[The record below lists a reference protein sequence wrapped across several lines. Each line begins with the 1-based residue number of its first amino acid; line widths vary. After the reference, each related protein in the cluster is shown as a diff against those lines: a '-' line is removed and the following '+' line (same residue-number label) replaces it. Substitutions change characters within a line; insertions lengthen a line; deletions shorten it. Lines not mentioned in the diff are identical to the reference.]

1 MSLKKALS
9 KLKPGSRSN
18 PASDDEG
25 GLSSPN
31 PNGATPTSAAS
42 PRTTNDV
49 FSHNAAGDV
58 PRNSGTFDRNKDV
71 VASPTD
77 SRSSLDKTPK
87 TDSPRSSGIFHRRTD
102 SPNRSQ
108 TFGSLASIGTHRR
121 TGSISKRGTH
131 SPVRA
136 IKEKLH
142 IGDNSSSDGDV
153 PLNREGEPMS
163 KNQLRKHEK
172 QAAVEERKKEVEEK
186 YKEIE
191 RRKQEIAE
199 QADKELTPEQKAKYG
214 DIHPNSYAGEWKH
227 EHRDL
232 IANFTAADVGKEVVF
247 RARIHHLRKMSSK
260 FVFFVFRQQ
269 TATIQGVLAEH
280 GNISKYMLYWAEHLD
295 PETVVL
301 VRGILQE
308 PQSKQGEVTGATIH
322 DVEIAVH
329 DLHVQA
335 PVTEHLPFNVHEAE
349 VSQRDVDQEVAN
361 AEGKEGHRV
370 KINDRTRLSNR
381 VIDLRTTT
389 SQGIFRIQSG
399 ICQFFRSHLNSE
411 GFIEI
416 HTPKLQG
423 GATESGASVFKVEYF
438 GRGAFLAQ
446 SPQLAKQMCISAD
459 MGRVYEIGAVFRAE
473 NSNTYRHLT
482 EYTGLD
488 LEMAIDEHYH
498 EVLRTLDRTF
508 KAIFKGIYENFKPE
522 IELVRRQFPHED
534 LVWLDETPIIPFAEG
549 IRMLNDSGWR
559 DEDGKPLDENED
571 MGTRDEVQLGRVIKE
586 KLGTD
591 YYVLDKFPV
600 NARPFYAMPD
610 PTNPNVTNSFDI
622 FLRGQEILSGG
633 QRIHDASMLLDKMAK
648 LKVDPMS
655 MEDYIQGFQWGAP
668 PHGGGGIGLERILML
683 LLNLGNIRHASLF
696 PRDPKSLPARPVI
709 KQLHH
714 PEASTMHPPWEGKD
728 RAAAEL
734 DFQPIEK
741 LIANYGDAT
750 NTSWLEPRTEIWRD
764 ETTGAAVGFVPQDGF
779 AITVGDPLCHVS
791 QYLKTMTGYLKWIK
805 KERGL
810 KPLWLLVGSDAEEVL
825 ASKFNWRT
833 FSVVSEQR
841 VDPANNPAL
850 QDSDVQ
856 RKIRHSEKEG
866 VKIID
871 FPLGSPP
878 PEEVRARVDARV
890 NDWLANRKGR
900 QVHLT
905 NIRPWQDVEHR
916 QYHIAQTS
924 DGTIVAFVA
933 MAQLSADHGWQV
945 KYSLDFPN
953 APGGSIEHIV
963 THALKVVAQGGATT
977 VTFGGGASSKFTPGH
992 NVKGTRVKV
1001 LSRAYHAI
1009 ATELKLTN
1017 KTEFREKLGAT
1028 DDPSYICYPPH
1039 GLGPMAVKAILNFFE
1054 DDD

>member
-1 MSLKKALS
+1 MSLKKVLG
-9 KLKPGSRSN
+9 KLKTGSHSN
-18 PASDDEG
+18 PASDEEEG
-25 GLSSPN
+25 GTPGTANGVAAPSP
-31 PNGATPTSAAS
+31 GPTSISA
-42 PRTTNDV
+42 PRT
-49 FSHNAAGDV
+49 
-58 PRNSGTFDRNKDV
+58 SGIFHRGSGEFKRKDIDSGIV
-71 VASPTD
+71 SPQD
-77 SRSSLDKTPK
+77 SRASIDQ
-87 TDSPRSSGIFHRRTD
+87 PRGSGIFHRRTD
-102 SPNRSQ
+102 SPNRSS
-108 TFGSLASIGTHRR
+108 TFGSKISIGHHRD
-121 TGSISKRGTH
+121 GSHSHSTH
-131 SPVRA
+131 SPIRA
-136 IKEKLH
+136 VKEKLH
-142 IGDNSSSDGDV
+142 IGDNSSSESDL

-172 QAAVEERKKEVEEK
+172 QAQQEERKTVVLQKEQ
-186 YKEIE
+186 EIE
-191 RRKQEIAE
+191 KRKKEMEE
-199 QADKELTPEQKAKYG
+199 QADKELTPEQKKIYG
-214 DIHPNSYAGEWKH
+214 IFPPNSYAGELKQDR
-227 EHRDL
+227 RDH
-232 IANFTAADVGKEVVF
+232 IIEFSAKDVGKEVIF

-269 TATIQGVLAEH
+269 LATIQGVLVEH
-280 GNISKYMLYWAEHLD
+280 ADISKYMLYWAEHLEA
-295 PETVVL
+295 ETVVL
-301 VRGILQE
+301 VKGILQE
-308 PQSKQGEVTGATIH
+308 PQSKQGAVTGASIH
-322 DVEIAVH
+322 DVEVAVH
-329 DLHVQA
+329 SLHVEA
-335 PVTEHLPFNVHEAE
+335 SVTEHLPFNVYEAE
-349 VSQRDVDQEVAN
+349 VSQQDIDDELAKN
-361 AEGKEGHRV
+361 DHKEGQTRV
-370 KINDRTRLSNR
+370 KIADRTRWSNR
-381 VIDLRTTT
+381 VIDLRSTA

-399 ICQFFRSHLNSE
+399 ICHFFRLNLVNE

-423 GATESGASVFKVEYF
+423 GASESGASVFKVQYF
-438 GRGAFLAQ
+438 GREAFLAQ
-446 SPQLAKQMCISAD
+446 SPQLPKQMSISAD
-459 MGRVYEIGAVFRAE
+459 FRKVFEIGPVFRAE

-508 KAIFKGIYENFKPE
+508 KAIFKGVYENYRPE
-522 IELVRRQFPHED
+522 IEAVKRQYPHED
-534 LVWLDETPIIPFAEG
+534 LVWLDETPIIPFAEA
-549 IRMLNDSGWR
+549 IRWLNESGWR
-559 DEDGKPLDENED
+559 DDGGKPLDENED
-571 MGTRDEVQLGRVIKE
+571 MGTRDEVQLGKVIKQ

-600 NARPFYAMPD
+600 DARPFYAMPD
-610 PTNPNVTNSFDI
+610 PNNPKITNSFDI

-633 QRIHDASMLLDKMAK
+633 QRIHDARMLLDNLHRLKM
-648 LKVDPMS
+648 DPQT
-655 MEDYIQGFQWGAP
+655 MEEYIQGFEWGAP

-683 LLNLGNIRHASLF
+683 LLNLGNIRNASMF
-696 PRDPKSLPARPVI
+696 PRDPKSLPERAII
-709 KQLHH
+709 KQLRH

-728 RAAAEL
+728 RAVAGI

-764 ETTGAAVGFVPQDGF
+764 EYTGAAVGFVPQDGF

-791 QYLKTMTGYLKWIK
+791 QYVKTMTGYLKYIK
-805 KERGL
+805 KERNL
-810 KPLWLLVGSDAEEVL
+810 KPLWLLVGHDAEECL
-825 ASKFNWRT
+825 ATKFNWRT

-841 VDPANNPAL
+841 VDPVHNPAMN
-850 QDSDVQ
+850 DSDVQ
-856 RKIRHSEKEG
+856 RKIRHAEKEG

-871 FPLGSPP
+871 FALGAEI
-878 PEEVRARVDARV
+878 PEEWKNKVDARV
-890 NDWLANRKGR
+890 VDWLKNRKGR

-905 NIRPWQDVEHR
+905 NIRPWQDQEHR
-916 QYHIAQTS
+916 QYHIATTP
-924 DGTIVAFVA
+924 DGTICAFVA

-953 APGGSIEHIV
+953 APSGSIEYIV
-963 THALKVVAQGGATT
+963 THALKVVGQGGAST